1 MGPPALSPRPKTME
15 TPMPTG
21 YVYDERYLLHRP
33 GEWHPERPERL
44 EAIQQRLTETGLLED
59 LMRIHPFEAPLPWVE
74 RLHAPEYIRRF
85 REACARGAS
94 IFEVP
99 DCGICPESYEIA
111 LLAAGGLMAA
121 VEAVM
126 GGMVGNAFCAVRPP
140 GHHAEHARALGFCFF
155 NNVAL
160 AAVYL
165 LEHFGL
171 ERVAIVDWDVHHGNG
186 TQHLFEAEPRVFYLS
201 LHEDPRSCYPGTGY
215 AREQGRGA
223 GEGFTLNLPLPAG
236 SGEAEALKAMES
248 QGLPALKKFAP
259 QFLLISAGFDAH
271 RDDPLARLEFTRQT
285 YVTLGRLLLELAQE
299 TAAGRVITA
308 LEGGYNLQVLADCV
322 EDHLRLLLG
331 QKVG

>member
-1 MGPPALSPRPKTME
+1 
-15 TPMPTG
+15 
-21 YVYDERYLLHRP
+21 
-33 GEWHPERPERL
+33 
-44 EAIQQRLTETGLLED
+44 
-59 LMRIHPFEAPLPWVE
+59 VE
-74 RLHAPEYIRRF
+74 RLHDPAYIRRF

-111 LLAAGGLMAA
+111 LLAAGGVMAT

-126 GGMVGNAFCAVRPP
+126 GGLVGNAFCAVRPP

-160 AAVYL
+160 AALYL

-186 TQHLFEAEPRVFYLS
+186 TQHLFEADPRVFYLS
-201 LHEDPRSCYPGTGY
+201 LHEEPRYCYPGTGY
-215 AREQGRGA
+215 AREKGTGP
-223 GEGFTLNLPLPAG
+223 GEGFTLNLPLASG
-236 SGEAEALKAMES
+236 SGDAEALKALKEE
-248 QGLPALKKFAP
+248 GLPRLKQFAP

-271 RDDPLARLEFTRQT
+271 RDDPLARLELSREGYQAM
-285 YVTLGRLLLELAQE
+285 GRLLLDLAQE
-299 TAAGRVITA
+299 TASGRVITV

-322 EDHLRLLLG
+322 EDHLRLLLARKVQG
-331 QKVG
+331 QET